1 MDCDRCGADNLT
13 DLPVCPGCARE
24 VVFTHTRRQEIAR
37 LIYGSAL
44 STSTSTI
51 SVRLTSTDHKGD
63 DNDIRR

>member
-1 MDCDRCGADNLT
+1 MNCDRCGNDNLT
-13 DLPVCPGCARE
+13 DLPVCPSCARE

-51 SVRLTSTDHKGD
+51 SVRLTPQT
-63 DNDIRR
+63 REEA